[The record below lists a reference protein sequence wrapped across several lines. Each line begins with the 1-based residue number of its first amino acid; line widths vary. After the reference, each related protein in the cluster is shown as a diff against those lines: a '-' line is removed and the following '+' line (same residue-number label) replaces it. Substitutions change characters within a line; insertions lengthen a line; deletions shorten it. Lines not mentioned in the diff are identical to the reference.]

1 MPTRGRVRPE
11 QVPSGTWVIV
21 PAHNEVAVVRS
32 TVFGLSTHF
41 KDIVVVD
48 DGSSDE
54 TGAEARAAGAT
65 VVRHLRN
72 LGQGAALS
80 TGLRFALG
88 DQSACVF
95 VTFDADG
102 QHRPQDAARMVEVQA
117 ASGCSVVFGTRF
129 GEGSDVN
136 VPAARRLVLAAARR
150 QVNRSS
156 GLQLSDARNGLRVLD
171 RRAAELMRFRQ
182 RGMAHATEIAQIVGR
197 HGLTHCEV
205 PITVDYTEYA
215 RQKGQPMLNAVN
227 ILFDQYLRRR

>member
-1 MPTRGRVRPE
+1 M
-11 QVPSGTWVIV
+11 PSGTWVIV
-21 PAHNEVAVVRS
+21 PAHNEV
-32 TVFGLSTHF
+32 TVIRATIRNLSVHF
-41 KDIVVVD
+41 DDIVVVD
-48 DGSSDE
+48 DGSNDE

-88 DQSACVF
+88 DRSARAF

-136 VPAARRLVLAAARR
+136 VPPARRLVLAAARR

-156 GLQLSDARNGLRVLD
+156 GLRLSDTHNGLRVFD
-171 RRAAELMRFRQ
+171 RRAAALMQFRQ
-182 RGMAHATEIAQIVGR
+182 PGMAHATEVAQIVGR
-197 HGLTHCEV
+197 HELTHCEV
-205 PITVDYTEYA
+205 PITIDYTAYS

-227 ILFDQYLRRR
+227 ILFDQYLRGR